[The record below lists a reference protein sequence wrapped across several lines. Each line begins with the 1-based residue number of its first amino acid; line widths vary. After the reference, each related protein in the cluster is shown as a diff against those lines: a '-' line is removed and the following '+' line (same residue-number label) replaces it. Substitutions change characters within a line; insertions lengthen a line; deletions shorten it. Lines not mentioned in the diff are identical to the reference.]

1 MASLTPKQI
10 AQQLNDLDD
19 SNSLTQDCSEITS
32 EIMLNLGSE
41 PGGFMQS
48 MGANSAQLS
57 KAAVQAMSANQFN
70 ILSPDAAK
78 NIQTAFI
85 TPFQIWQIGSKDGSF
100 LSKLGINAAGLTQAA
115 IQTMSGPQIALLSNT
130 AVQAMSADQLNWIWG
145 DASRYLST
153 AAITIDQI
161 QKLGYG
167 YGSLIWEL
175 GANAAGL
182 RSEVVAQMS
191 AEQLNWLSP
200 EASICI
206 STSGITVDQIK
217 KVGCGYGSFISKLG
231 ANAAGLKPAAIRS
244 MTGPQAR
251 MLSDVSV
258 HSMSDEQLNCLS
270 PEASKSLS
278 TRGITV
284 AQIEKIGYGI
294 WGFIWK
300 LGANAAGLAKDV
312 VGAMSFRQLNW
323 LFPEASR
330 CISLIGITVD
340 QIKQIGYSYGSLIWE
355 LGANAAG
362 LNNDVVGSMSGR
374 QLDVLSA
381 EASRNLS
388 TSGITVLQIKQI
400 GYAPGDLIQELGAN
414 AAGLN
419 NDVVGS
425 MSGRQLDSLSAEATR
440 NLSTSGITA
449 DQIRILSFGSMIQKL
464 DVNAAGLSEQNDSI
478 YFGFLRKLDANAA
491 GLSKDAIEAL
501 SPYQWKILSPV
512 AYNSIRAKY
521 PASGQPLN
529 QAMSTFNID
538 TSSSSA
544 PFASNASL
552 IQIAA

>member
-1 MASLTPKQI
+1 
-10 AQQLNDLDD
+10 
-19 SNSLTQDCSEITS
+19 
-32 EIMLNLGSE
+32 
-41 PGGFMQS
+41 
-48 MGANSAQLS
+48 
-57 KAAVQAMSANQFN
+57 MS
-70 ILSPDAAK
+70 P
-78 NIQTAFI
+78 
-85 TPFQIWQIGSKDGSF
+85 
-100 LSKLGINAAGLTQAA
+100 
-115 IQTMSGPQIALLSNT
+115 
-130 AVQAMSADQLNWIWG
+130 
-145 DASRYLST
+145 
-153 AAITIDQI
+153 
-161 QKLGYG
+161 
-167 YGSLIWEL
+167 
-175 GANAAGL
+175 
-182 RSEVVAQMS
+182 
-191 AEQLNWLSP
+191 EQLNWLSP
-200 EASICI
+200 EASR
-206 STSGITVDQIK
+206 
-217 KVGCGYGSFISKLG
+217 
-231 ANAAGLKPAAIRS
+231 N
-244 MTGPQAR
+244 
-251 MLSDVSV
+251 
-258 HSMSDEQLNCLS
+258 
-270 PEASKSLS
+270 LS

-284 AQIEKIGYGI
+284 AQIEKIGYDI
-294 WGFIWK
+294 CSFIWK